1 MLIAIVIPFIA
12 YLLIIESKYVT
23 YKEIKLKIFYIYTI
37 AFIFIALSCIVSQV
51 NSIGWTLFFSAPKY
65 QRVIIEDYGIIRQA
79 FSALALYFPLV
90 ITYYAYVWLTV
101 FIKNND
107 EILDSIM
114 DAEGITFNVKDK
126 KTGPYSL
133 EMPFRK

>member
-1 MLIAIVIPFIA
+1 MLIAVVIPFIA

-79 FSALALYFPLV
+79 FSAL
-90 ITYYAYVWLTV
+90 TYYAYVWLTV
-101 FIKNND
+101 FVKNND
-107 EILDSIM
+107 DILDSIM
-114 DAEGITFNVKDK
+114 DAEGITFNVKEK

-133 EMPFRK
+133 EMLFRK

>member
-1 MLIAIVIPFIA
+1 MLHT
-12 YLLIIESKYVT
+12 K
-23 YKEIKLKIFYIYTI
+23 KL
-37 AFIFIALSCIVSQV
+37 

-101 FIKNND
+101 FVKNND